1 MKRTIPLIIVL
12 VLGIFFTIQFFI
24 PSRPSELVYQTS
36 LKWLII
42 MSGFAMV
49 LALGSLIN
57 HHLLKIRRKKEH
69 WWNSYV
75 TLAGFA
81 VMAAAGILGGPL
93 FRIAIF
99 DEIYG
104 RLFFYVQAS
113 MDAAMFSILAFYM
126 ASASYRA
133 FRARSREA
141 TVLLVSGFIVMLG
154 VIPFG
159 AMLWDKIPDISEWI
173 MMVPNMA
180 SKRGV
185 LFGVGLGATATALKI
200 ILGIERS
207 WLGGG
212 GK

>member
-1 MKRTIPLIIVL
+1 MKQKIPLFIVL
-12 VLGIFFTIQFFI
+12 VLGIFFTIQFFV
-24 PSRPSELVYQTS
+24 PSRASEITYQTT
-36 LKWLII
+36 LQWWLV
-42 MSGFAMV
+42 MFSFAMA

-57 HHLLKIRRKKEH
+57 HHILKIRRKKEG

-75 TLAGFA
+75 TLAGVA
-81 VMAAAGILGGPL
+81 VMGGLGILGGPSFGL
-93 FRIAIF
+93 RWANTA
-99 DEIYG
+99 YN
-104 RLFFYVQAS
+104 RLFLFVQAP
-113 MDAAMFSILAFYM
+113 MDSAMFAILAFYM

-141 TVLLVSGFIVMLG
+141 TVLLVSGFVVMLG
-154 VIPFG
+154 IIPFG
-159 AMLWDKIPDISEWI
+159 AMLWDKIPDISEWV

-180 SKRGV
+180 SKRGI
-185 LFGVGLGATATALKI
+185 LFGIGLGSTATALKI